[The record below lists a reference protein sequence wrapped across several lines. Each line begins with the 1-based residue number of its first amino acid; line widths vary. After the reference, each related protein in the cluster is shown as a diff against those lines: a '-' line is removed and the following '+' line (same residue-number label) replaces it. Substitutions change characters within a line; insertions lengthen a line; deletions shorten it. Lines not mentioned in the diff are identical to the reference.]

1 MKVEPSTLRG
11 SELHD
16 FLSSLVIPRPIAFV
30 STVDEKGR
38 YNAAPF
44 SAFIHFVLVPPVLV
58 LGIGR
63 RKGQKKDTVR
73 NIESTG
79 DFVVNMVDENLAE
92 AMNQASADY
101 PPDIDE
107 IKETGLTALKSDKVR
122 SPRIAEAPISLECK
136 LMQILELGSAP
147 NRNSIIFGEILL
159 VHIKDEVMTKG
170 KIDPLKAKI
179 IGRLGD
185 GNLYC
190 RTTDIFEMKR
200 PQTPQ

>member
-11 SELHD
+11 SEFHD
-16 FLSSLVIPRPIAFV
+16 FFSGLIIPRPIAFV

-44 SAFIHFVLVPPVLV
+44 SAFARLTSVPPVLV
-58 LGIGR
+58 LAIAR

-73 NIESTG
+73 NIESVG
-79 DFVVNMVDENLAE
+79 DFVVNMVDENLAK

-101 PPDIDE
+101 PAGVDE
-107 IKETGLTALKSDKVR
+107 IREAGLSALKSDKVR

-136 LMQILELGSAP
+136 LIQIIELGSSP
-147 NRNSIIFGEILL
+147 DRSSIIFGEILL
-159 VHIKDEVMTKG
+159 VHIKDEVMTEG

-185 GNLYC
+185 GDLYC
-190 RTTDIFEMKR
+190 RTTDIFRMKR
-200 PQTPQ
+200 PSSP